1 MYLIQLPLL
10 RLPVLLAILLVTCDG
25 RPSYYITSPSYIIPG
40 ENTTLAVHWF
50 GEKYSE
56 ITVSA
61 GIMTTTT
68 ILVNVSKIFHNDVIG
83 TISIP
88 AIPADPSIPS
98 YTLAVIGCGENTLVF
113 SQRIQVKMQKRSI
126 SIFIQTDKAMYKPGE
141 RVRIRV
147 ISVNHDLR
155 PHKGNVDL
163 VIKDPENNVVQQ
175 WLQMQPDLGIV
186 SKEFILSDGLL
197 LGDWKIQAASDISG
211 FMNFSF
217 TRAELQN
224 VVNQEGIN
232 VTNVTVSVTEELT
245 GIEVNTESYILSATS
260 EYRLNLISQQ
270 PAFGPGHN
278 FTAKV
283 RVQRIDNNPL
293 STEERDEHV
302 AVKMT
307 QWRGS
312 SDSYTTGLQ
321 YTIPESGVIDLQFPV
336 LQAIQW
342 ITINVEYRNVSE
354 IFSSDVVYTRNPFI
368 DIQIPDSTLKVVSKG
383 LVVFTGRNST
393 NFSLI
398 PEASWAPSAQ
408 LTVYWLNISNNFED
422 IMQISKT
429 LSIKGTLNNKVS
441 LSWSKNIAYPS
452 EHVFLSVNVKEP
464 HSLVGLQ
471 VVEKSSLLMGEGCDL
486 TTNKIYDELMTYYQG
501 LPARM
506 TDAVIQNKYEYIPRT
521 KELTVLPPR
530 HAKIISP
537 ESWIW
542 KNINISSSL
551 TENVDVAVLDRNTS
565 WVATAF
571 VISERLGL
579 GVVEESVEITVFKPF
594 LMSLKMPYSVTRGE
608 EFILEVI
615 LSSSLSKNLE
625 VLVSVERHD
634 SFEIIVPGSICKGT
648 VASQHNVTVSR
659 RGETRVLFPVR
670 PKKLGNIS
678 ITVKA
683 TSNVASDILT
693 KTILIKAEG
702 IKYFYSQTALFEI
715 IGNGNTSNISKNLS
729 FTFPPDVVPGSK
741 EAYITVIGNHL
752 GPSINGLES
761 LIDMP
766 YGCGEQNMINFA
778 PNIYILQYLTATEQI
793 KGDIRERSI
802 NVMEQ
807 GYQKELTYRRYDGS
821 FSAFGNSDS
830 SGSTWLSAFV
840 FRCFLQAR
848 TFIYINPMVLNETV
862 EWLVRHQDLNTGI
875 FSEPGRVIHK
885 ELQGGQNGPVT
896 LTAYILTSL
905 LEDKYYRNLYASRI
919 ERTVQY
925 LERKFDE
932 GIDSNY
938 TLSIVVYALSLAN
951 SSKAHDALTLL
962 NSKANTTEGTK
973 FWSSPSQTPDY
984 YWQPRATDI
993 ETAAYALLSHYQ
1005 QGRIKDGIP
1014 VMKWLSQ
1021 QRNHLGGYSS
1031 TQDTII
1037 ALQALSKFLLL
1048 TPSYET
1054 SLMLA
1059 VTGQDSNV
1067 PKTFHIN
1074 NENLLVLQSH
1084 QIKVAPSLQVSA
1096 TAVGRG
1102 LAILQLNIIYSRK
1115 STSRHRRMEPG
1126 AFQLDVTVKE
1136 ETDNI
1141 HRLAVDVCMRFQGKG
1156 NESGMALLD
1165 VGYLSGFTLSPE
1177 GIISIQSLKL
1187 VEPKEDKVYL
1197 YFDSVTK
1204 EKLCV
1209 SIPMV
1214 RFAKVANY
1222 QDAVVK
1228 VSSYYSPEMSSTRTY
1243 NSLTMQQI
1251 STCDYCGFNCTQC
1264 TSNVLMAPLSSETNM
1279 PTFSFFWFSFGWKK
1293 ITASKYQGIN
1303 FVPLRAHAYLPSSTK
1318 LLCLIKGTLFTV

>member
-1 MYLIQLPLL
+1 MYILWP
-10 RLPVLLAILLVTCDG
+10 PVLRHAVFFFLCLVSCTG
-25 RPSYYITSPSYIIPG
+25 SPSYYIITPA
-40 ENTTLAVHWF
+40 TTIYGANISMAVHWF
-50 GEKYSE
+50 GDMFSE
-56 ITVSA
+56 ITVAAEIFDNGNIKGSA
-61 GIMTTTT
+61 SKVFQNDLIGILT
-68 ILVNVSKIFHNDVIG
+68 L
-83 TISIP
+83 P
-88 AIPADPSIPS
+88 AVPQNLPDNSF
-98 YTLAVIGCGENTLVF
+98 TLAVNGSAQNRLIF
-113 SQRIQVKMQKRSI
+113 SDKIQISVEVKNI
-126 SIFIQTDKAMYKPGE
+126 SVLIQTDKPLYKAGE
-141 RVRIRV
+141 NVKIRI
-147 ISVNHDLR
+147 ISVNPDLK
-155 PHKGNVDL
+155 PYKGNVDL
-163 VIKDPENNVVQQ
+163 VIKDPGYNIVQQ
-175 WLQMQPDLGIV
+175 RLSMKSDLGVV
-186 SKEFILSDGLL
+186 STDFSLSDNPM
-197 LGDWKIQAASDISG
+197 LGVWNIEATCNISG

-217 TRAELQN
+217 TRAELQH
-224 VVNQEGIN
+224 VVNQEGNN

-368 DIQIPDSTLKVVSKG
+368 DIQIPDSTLKVGEEFTIEVTTYVTITEIYYVVVSKG

-486 TTNKIYDELMTYYQG
+486 TTNK
-501 LPARM
+501 
-506 TDAVIQNKYEYIPRT
+506 VKYIPRT

-625 VLVSVERHD
+625 
-634 SFEIIVPGSICKGT
+634 GT

-1084 QIKVAPSLQVSA
+1084 QIKVAQSLQVSA

-1115 STSRHRRMEPG
+1115 STSRHRRREPG

-1141 HRLAVDVCMRFQGKG
+1141 HGLAVDVCMRFQGKG

-1279 PTFSFFWFSFGWKK
+1279 PTFSFFWFCIIAVYYF
-1293 ITASKYQGIN
+1293 
-1303 FVPLRAHAYLPSSTK
+1303 L
-1318 LLCLIKGTLFTV
+1318 